1 MRIAARYVAF
11 AFLSVSSLA
20 ACDDPAKNVAAAD
33 PATGAQLQE
42 FSRQWNDKVELSKA
56 GPLLQKYCTNV
67 SGAACAPDTVDRLKQ
82 YGFNDGATGVD
93 LAYAFIAMAADAK
106 DGVADQKSSDEDFVY
121 SCYRVMLGREP
132 DLEGSMHHVG
142 GLKGKGG
149 EARRALALAFLKSPE
164 FNSQK

>member
-1 MRIAARYVAF
+1 MKIAARHLAF

-20 ACDDPAKNVAAAD
+20 ACDDPATRVASAA
-33 PATGAQLQE
+33 PASGAQLQE

-56 GPLLQKYCTNV
+56 GPLLQKYCLNM
-67 SGAACAPDTVDRLKQ
+67 SGTACAADTVDRLKQ

-93 LAYAFIAMAADAK
+93 LAYAFIAMAADAR
-106 DGVADQKSSDEDFVY
+106 DGSADQKSSDEDFVH

-132 DLEGSMHHVG
+132 DLEGSIHHVG
-142 GLKGKGG
+142 GLKDKGE